1 MPAKKKVVRKKKV
14 AAKSRPYR
22 ILALDGGGIRGLLTA
37 VWLVDLEKRLVEA
50 HGKTIRESFDLVAGT
65 STGSILACAISL
77 GIPPTRIRD
86 LYLERAGE
94 IFPGRTARLWGRLKR
109 AWSDGVSAPKY
120 DGVGLAAVLRSEFG
134 NVTFGELTIR
144 PTLVTS
150 YNTFTRTAEVFKNT
164 RDWAKDLPVWE
175 IVKSSCSAPTY
186 FPAHVMSVKGARVP
200 LVDGGV
206 VANNP
211 TACAIAEGVRICRDE
226 GIPIGRFVVA
236 SFGTGESTRPITI
249 DEAREW
255 GAIEWAIPAIDV
267 LMDGANDA
275 VHYIASQLIPGE
287 RYFRFQTRLTD
298 AYDDMDNPD
307 KTNLNA
313 LVGLANSYLRRK
325 AGRDQMERLV
335 PLLG

>member
-249 DEAREW
+249 DERASGARSSGHSRDRRADGRRERR
-255 GAIEWAIPAIDV
+255 GALHRVPADPR
-267 LMDGANDA
+267 GALLPVPDPA
-275 VHYIASQLIPGE
+275 HRRVRRHGQPRQDEPERAGRPGE
-287 RYFRFQTRLTD
+287 
-298 AYDDMDNPD
+298 
-307 KTNLNA
+307 
-313 LVGLANSYLRRK
+313 LVPPAEG
-325 AGRDQMERLV
+325 GRDQMERLV